1 MRSISVEGFGRPRA
15 VKATLACMLRWISIT
30 DLVVD
35 PFHQRST

>member
-1 MRSISVEGFGRPRA
+1 MRSISVEGFERPKGVNA
-15 VKATLACMLRWISIT
+15 GPAPMLQWISIT